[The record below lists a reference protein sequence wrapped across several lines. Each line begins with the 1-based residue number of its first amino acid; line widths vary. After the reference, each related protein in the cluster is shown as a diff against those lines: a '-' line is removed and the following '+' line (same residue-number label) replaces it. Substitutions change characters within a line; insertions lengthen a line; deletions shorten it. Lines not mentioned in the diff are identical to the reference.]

1 MYVEHHSRVEEGVAI
16 FSKFPIVYQ
25 DYIVLSRDYED
36 NQDDHQRVVLHAT
49 IAVPTIGTIHV
60 YGTHLSLSRTARER
74 TVLELAD
81 FIDRNGVNGFSVF
94 CGDLNAEPDS
104 LAIRYLIVG
113 AGGWIERREKRG

>member
-1 MYVEHHSRVEEGVAI
+1 M
-16 FSKFPIVYQ
+16 
-25 DYIVLSRDYED
+25 
-36 NQDDHQRVVLHAT
+36 
-49 IAVPTIGTIHV
+49 IGTIHV

-113 AGGWIERREKRG
+113 AGGWIERREKRV